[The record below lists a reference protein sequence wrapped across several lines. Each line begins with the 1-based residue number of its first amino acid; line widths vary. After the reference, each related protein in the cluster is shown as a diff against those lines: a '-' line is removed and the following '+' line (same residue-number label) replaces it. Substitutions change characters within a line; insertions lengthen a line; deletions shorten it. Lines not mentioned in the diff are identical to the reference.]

1 MKIFR
6 SDHFPLPLPVGHR
19 FPAIKYPMLY
29 QSVIQFAQAFVIDT
43 PSATDAE
50 LAQAHTAEYVHKMSL
65 GQLSA
70 AEQRVIGL
78 PWSSELVERSRA
90 STGATIAAC
99 RAALA
104 EGCGVSLAGGTHHAF
119 ADHGSGFCVFNDSA
133 VALKVLQSE
142 GLIQRALVLDLDVHQ
157 GNGTAKM
164 LANESNLFTFSM
176 HGANNYPF
184 DKQTSDWDIE
194 LPDACDD
201 ASYLTEL
208 AGALPSLFAL
218 ARPDLVIYLAGAD
231 AYAGDRLGKLN
242 LTMAGLLRR
251 DEMVLDTCVRF
262 GVPVALTM
270 GGGYAEPI
278 ADTVTI
284 QTATVRAAVQRF
296 ATRTM

>member
-6 SDHFPLPLPVGHR
+6 SDQYPLPLPTGHR

-29 QSVIQFAQAFVIDT
+29 QVVIQFAKGYVVDT
-43 PSATDAE
+43 PSVTDTE
-50 LAQAHTAEYVHKMSL
+50 LAIAHTDEYVRKMSV
-65 GQLSA
+65 GDLSA

-78 PWSSELVERSRA
+78 PWSAALVERSRA

-119 ADHGSGFCVFNDSA
+119 DDHGSGFCVFNDSA
-133 VALKVLQSE
+133 VALKLLQSA
-142 GLIQRALVLDLDVHQ
+142 GLIQRALVIDLDVHQ

-164 LANESNLFTFSM
+164 LANESSLFTFSM

-184 DKQTSDWDIE
+184 DKQESDWDIE
-194 LPDACDD
+194 LADACDD

-208 AGALPSLFAL
+208 AGALPQLFAL
-218 ARPDLVIYLAGAD
+218 AQPDLVIYLAGAD
-231 AYAGDRLGKLN
+231 AYIGDRLGKLN
-242 LTMAGLLRR
+242 LSMAGLLKR
-251 DEMVLDTCVRF
+251 DEMVLDTCLRF

-278 ADTVTI
+278 ADTVAI
-284 QTATVRAAVQRF
+284 QAATVRAAVQRF
-296 ATRTM
+296 GKG